1 MATRNRMP
9 PWHEIF
15 KAPSGHELL
24 IRPIRPEDGAPLQ
37 AAFSL
42 FGPEESVIVPAG
54 GDRAVTGTTQRLTHP
69 NPKTEITLVAAESL
83 PAGEAVVGAVAR
95 ASIIPGTREAE
106 YAILIS
112 RFLIGQGLGRHLPL
126 FFERTATLFDYL
138 PDGSL
143 PVVCTGAYEASVAF
157 WAQTADRYEQR
168 RHDVERPLLPPSAL
182 YLSPELLRERLNDA
196 PRIEVWSADHARIAD
211 AHALGDQPL
220 PPLPVA
226 AREAPAGDAL
236 NPSSATIR
244 AGY

>member
-42 FGPEESVIVPAG
+42 FGPEEIRDRFLQSVTELSPE
-54 GDRAVTGTTQRLTHP
+54 TTQRLTHP

-112 RFLIGQGLGRHLPL
+112 RFLIGQG
-126 FFERTATLFDYL
+126 
-138 PDGSL
+138 
-143 PVVCTGAYEASVAF
+143 
-157 WAQTADRYEQR
+157 
-168 RHDVERPLLPPSAL
+168 
-182 YLSPELLRERLNDA
+182 
-196 PRIEVWSADHARIAD
+196 
-211 AHALGDQPL
+211 
-220 PPLPVA
+220 
-226 AREAPAGDAL
+226 
-236 NPSSATIR
+236 
-244 AGY
+244 

>member
-9 PWHEIF
+9 LWHEIF

-42 FGPEESVIVPAG
+42 FGPEEIR
-54 GDRAVTGTTQRLTHP
+54 DRFLQAVTELSPETTQRLTHP

-112 RFLIGQGLGRHLPL
+112 RFLIGQGLGRQLMRKL
-126 FFERTATLFDYL
+126 VKWGRGKYL
-138 PDGSL
+138 DRLYGDVAAENEPMKQLAASL
-143 PVVCTGAYEASVAF
+143 GFKPVPHPTGAEGLV
-157 WAQTADRYEQR
+157 RM
-168 RHDVERPLLPPSAL
+168 VL
-182 YLSPELLRERLNDA
+182 ELDN
-196 PRIEVWSADHARIAD
+196 
-211 AHALGDQPL
+211 
-220 PPLPVA
+220 
-226 AREAPAGDAL
+226 
-236 NPSSATIR
+236 
-244 AGY
+244 

>member
-42 FGPEESVIVPAG
+42 FGPEEIR
-54 GDRAVTGTTQRLTHP
+54 DRFLQAVTELSPETTQRLTHP

-112 RFLIGQGLGRHLPL
+112 RFLIGQGLGRQLMRKL
-126 FFERTATLFDYL
+126 VKWARGKYL
-138 PDGSL
+138 DRLYGYVAEDNVPMMQLAQSL
-143 PVVCTGAYEASVAF
+143 GF
-157 WAQTADRYEQR
+157 QR
-168 RHDVERPLLPPSAL
+168 VDNHPAAAPGLVRMVL
-182 YLSPELLRERLNDA
+182 ELD
-196 PRIEVWSADHARIAD
+196 
-211 AHALGDQPL
+211 
-220 PPLPVA
+220 
-226 AREAPAGDAL
+226 
-236 NPSSATIR
+236 T
-244 AGY
+244 